1 MLLLVAVPE
10 RSTARKI
17 WPANPP
23 GLIAAPNNTLPPR
36 LTETFWSKVGV
47 TAGFCALLDRTQ
59 KNELPKSP
67 PPMKRLPLVSTS
79 SVPHTGWL
87 GMAIGFI
94 HVIPPSVERLNCV
107 PKPLHGAEV
116 LQAWYWKP

>member
-47 TAGFCALLDRTQ
+47 TFPFCALLDRTQ

-79 SVPHTGWL
+79 GVPHTGVL
-87 GMAIGFI
+87 GILIGFI
-94 HVIPPSVERLNCV
+94 QVTPLSVDRLNWP
-107 PKPLHGAEV
+107 PKSQDAAV
-116 LQAWYWKP
+116 LQI